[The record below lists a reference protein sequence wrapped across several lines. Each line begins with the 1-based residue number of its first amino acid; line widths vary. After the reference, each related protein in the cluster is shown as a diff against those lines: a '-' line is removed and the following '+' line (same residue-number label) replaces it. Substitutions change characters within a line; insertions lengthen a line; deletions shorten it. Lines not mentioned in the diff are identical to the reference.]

1 MIYHQVE
8 HQSLTCKL
16 MLQISKHV
24 SVSKELNFFI
34 YFPLKFTQTSK
45 QREGIFP
52 SQPEN
57 VFWHPSRFY
66 WQMKWCWFHVT
77 WRHMKPFVTQSFH
90 SHLHIVGYFFLGEGT
105 ILRCHCGDV
114 DVTRGLFSQ
123 IGLPEG
129 FSLMRPSGYVR
140 PQRVCSFSRFWSEI
154 ARA

>member
-90 SHLHIVGYFFLGEGT
+90 AHLHIVGYFFLGEAHNFT
-105 ILRCHCGDV
+105 LSLWRFRRDARAV
-114 DVTRGLFSQ
+114 LSDWVTGGVLPYEA
-123 IGLPEG
+123 IWVCAAPEG
-129 FSLMRPSGYVR
+129 MF
-140 PQRVCSFSRFWSEI
+140 F
-154 ARA
+154 